1 MRSYIRQG
9 KEQIPTVHMG
19 SAVCQMEKRG
29 IKTNIGNLNR
39 DIKAANSL
47 MQSIRQT
54 IRHLKNWITD
64 LKEKKQTVIEN
75 EQKEETLQQLLT
87 Q

>member
-1 MRSYIRQG
+1 
-9 KEQIPTVHMG
+9 
-19 SAVCQMEKRG
+19 MEKRG